1 MRYFYGLHPW
11 KTDRQVT
18 ILAAVSHVSAV
29 VLAVVVAVT
38 IVVAVVVFAVHSF
51 SLLFTQL
58 TLSHQKLI
66 ELRQQQQELTYSQ
79 PTNRLVCS

>member
-1 MRYFYGLHPW
+1 MRYFYGLHPGR
-11 KTDRQVT
+11 TDRQVS
-18 ILAAVSHVSAV
+18 ILAAVSHFVAV
-29 VLAVVVAVT
+29 VVVAVT

-79 PTNRLVCS
+79 ATNRPVCS